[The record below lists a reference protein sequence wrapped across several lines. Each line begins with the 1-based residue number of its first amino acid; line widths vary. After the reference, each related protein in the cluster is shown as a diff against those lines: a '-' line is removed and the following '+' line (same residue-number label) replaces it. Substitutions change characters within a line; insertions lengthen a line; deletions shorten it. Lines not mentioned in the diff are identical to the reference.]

1 MRRRCPRSRRARSRG
16 RITLLRRCVSL
27 LSRRLSLIEGTLIS
41 LFPKDGGKFYVFGG
55 CGASGRLSDLWCF
68 TPGVGGNVG
77 SWEEMPRSPG
87 VCGRG
92 GSCLAAH
99 GGKLYVATG
108 FDGKT
113 ELGDAHEF
121 DVATKEWRALGDGAL
136 PPRSVAAV
144 GVLADPLRL
153 VVFGG
158 EAEVAEAGHAGAG
171 KFRSDV
177 WVLRLDGSGAGG
189 NGWERAEAG
198 GAGGDAPCPRGWLA
212 SCVVGAGDAL
222 AVHGGNTDSN
232 ARVGDAFSLAA

>member
-1 MRRRCPRSRRARSRG
+1 M
-16 RITLLRRCVSL
+16 
-27 LSRRLSLIEGTLIS
+27 
-41 LFPKDGGKFYVFGG
+41 
-55 CGASGRLSDLWCF
+55 SDLWCF
-68 TPGVGGNVG
+68 TPGVGGG
-77 SWEEMPRSPG
+77 SWEELPCSPT

-121 DVATKEWRALGDGAL
+121 DVATKTWRKLGDDAL
-136 PPRSVAAV
+136 PPRSVAAC
-144 GVLADPLRL
+144 GVLTSPLRL

-158 EAEVAEAGHAGAG
+158 EAVVAEAGHAGAG

-177 WVLRLDGSGAGG
+177 WALCLEESDVMSGS
-189 NGWERAEAG
+189 GWERVDVTG
-198 GAGGDAPCPRGWLA
+198 DDAPCPRGWLA
-212 SCVVGAGDAL
+212 STAVGGGAAL

-232 ARVGDAFSLAA
+232 DRVSDAFMLTT